1 VESDFYD
8 LIVKKR
14 EGNIMLKKYCNN
26 GKLLKGAVFVL
37 LTMAGTFLAV
47 YSNPDFIFNKHCR

>member
-1 VESDFYD
+1 
-8 LIVKKR
+8 
-14 EGNIMLKKYCNN
+14 MLKKYCNN